1 MGGIIMKDITPEI
14 ANRMIDAIKK
24 LEEDLGPLYVALEFP
39 YYQEFLGNDNVAFDE
54 DGDFLLVPAKQYVNK
69 ITKI

>member
-1 MGGIIMKDITPEI
+1 MKDITPEI
-14 ANRMIDAIKK
+14 ANRMIDAIEK
-24 LEEDLGPLYVALEFP
+24 LEEDLGPLYVTLEWP
-39 YYQEFLGNDNVAFDE
+39 WYQEFLDEDNVAFDE